1 MRISDWSSDVC
12 SSDLQRQ
19 HPALSPKARPQISL
33 CGPAAE
39 SVPSHHAT
47 HRRYTGIVGQR
58 RFVGLVVVWHSPQ
71 SIIASHRNG
80 PKIRYRLIVIST
92 RFKGRSGGF
101 VNTPVTSAHGHHNN
115 IGHLAIIAPE
125 ITQ

>member
-33 CGPAAE
+33 FGPAAE

-80 PKIRYRLIVIST
+80 PKIRYRLIVIAT
-92 RFKGRSGGF
+92 RFQGSRSEDH
-101 VNTPVTSAHGHHNN
+101 TSDPQYLMRTTSAV
-115 IGHLAIIAPE
+115 
-125 ITQ
+125 

>member
-39 SVPSHHAT
+39 SVQSHHAT

-58 RFVGLVVVWHSPQ
+58 RFVGLVVVWHSPH
-71 SIIASHRNG
+71 SIIASHGNG
-80 PKIRYRLIVIST
+80 TKIRYPLILIAH
-92 RFKGRSGGF
+92 RSNSRKIESDH
-101 VNTPVTSAHGHHNN
+101 V
-115 IGHLAIIAPE
+115 
-125 ITQ
+125 